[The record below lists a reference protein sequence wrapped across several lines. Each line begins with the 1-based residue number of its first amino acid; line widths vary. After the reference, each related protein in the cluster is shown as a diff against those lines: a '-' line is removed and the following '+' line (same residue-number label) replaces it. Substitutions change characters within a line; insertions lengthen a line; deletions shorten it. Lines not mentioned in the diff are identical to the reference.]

1 MKKHTL
7 LLSVLAM
14 AIIAAATVTAAQMAR
29 KPSADGAEVYFIAP
43 TDGETVSQTFTVR
56 FGLKGMGIAPAGVDH
71 PNTGH
76 HHLLIDVDQLP
87 AFDAPLP
94 ATDQIR
100 HFGAGQ
106 TETELTLSPGTHT
119 LQLVFADYL
128 HTPHEAPVVSEKITV
143 TVK

>member
-1 MKKHTL
+1 MRGT
-7 LLSVLAM
+7 S
-14 AIIAAATVTAAQMAR
+14 AARCRSNASAA
-29 KPSADGAEVYFIAP
+29 S
-43 TDGETVSQTFTVR
+43 TVSPKISTSEW
-56 FGLKGMGIAPAGVDH
+56 GIVPVGASPASRAPAGVDH

-106 TETELTLSPGTHT
+106 TEAELTLSPGTHT